1 MVPRIT
7 EVVSATEGLKTLSE
21 ALIVSG
27 IDETLSAVGPY
38 TLFAPTEDA
47 FSEIGVDALVALA
60 ANREDLAHT
69 LRTHIV
75 AGTYLLSDLADIE
88 RLQSIAGTEL
98 FISVGEDDE
107 AYVEE
112 ARIVRSDID
121 AENGIVHLVDL
132 VILPLPVDGQIVDEA
147 SDVVGGAVVGI
158 DSPADVTSVFDYET
172 NYREVD
178 AEDSVAI

>member
-112 ARIVRSDID
+112 ARIVRGDID
-121 AENGIVHLVDL
+121 AENGIIHLIDL
-132 VILPLPVDGQIVDEA
+132 VILPLPGDDLMPGKS
-147 SDVVGGAVVGI
+147 SDVTSGAVVGI
-158 DSPADVTSVFDYET
+158 DSPANVTSVFDHET
-172 NYREVD
+172 NYREDD
-178 AEDSVAI
+178 ADDSVAV